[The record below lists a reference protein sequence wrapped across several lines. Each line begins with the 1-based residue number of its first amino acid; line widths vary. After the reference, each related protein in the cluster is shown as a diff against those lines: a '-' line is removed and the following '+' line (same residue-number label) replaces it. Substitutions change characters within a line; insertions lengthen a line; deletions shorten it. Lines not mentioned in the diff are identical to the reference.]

1 MNNYILS
8 VEQVQSKIVFQ
19 LFIQYQKTIKEIS
32 VNNFSEIKKY
42 YKNKRKPIN
51 LSLLFN
57 LDFHWHKK
65 IILPYKLKKHRLK
78 QWLFQ
83 INEEF
88 PNALKSHLCLRQ
100 IERKVIISH
109 FYNLEKISSIVRK
122 SKSLFNEI
130 GINANLKKIVILP
143 WGIMKV
149 VNKSKPYIL
158 INLKKNS
165 GWLISFYHDRIDL
178 FIPFSYGLASSYEQI
193 SKVLLKI
200 LYHHTILLQKGLLVV
215 NFDNS
220 NEKDFSNIELIKQL
234 LSVFPNVSYWQK
246 SYLELALFDFKIKNI
261 IEKEIRRI
269 YHETIF

>member
-8 VEQVQSKIVFQ
+8 VEQIQSNIVFQ
-19 LFIQYQKTIKEIS
+19 LFIQSQGTMKEIS
-32 VNNFSEIKKY
+32 LNNISEIKKY

-65 IILPYKLKKHRLK
+65 IILPYKLKNHRLK

-88 PNALKSHLCLRQ
+88 PNALNNHLCLRQ
-100 IERKVIISH
+100 IEKKVIISH

-122 SKSLFNEI
+122 SKSLINEI

-149 VNKSKPYIL
+149 MNKNKPYLL

-165 GWLISFYHDRIDL
+165 GWLISFYLDRIDL
-178 FIPFSYGLASSYEQI
+178 FIPFLYGFASCYEQI

-200 LYHHTILLQKGLLVV
+200 LYHHTILLQKDMLVV

-220 NEKDFSNIELIKQL
+220 NEKDISNIELIKQL
-234 LSVFPNVSYWQK
+234 LSVFPNVTYWQK
-246 SYLELALFDFKIKNI
+246 NNLELELFDFKIKNI

-269 YHETIF
+269 YHETTF